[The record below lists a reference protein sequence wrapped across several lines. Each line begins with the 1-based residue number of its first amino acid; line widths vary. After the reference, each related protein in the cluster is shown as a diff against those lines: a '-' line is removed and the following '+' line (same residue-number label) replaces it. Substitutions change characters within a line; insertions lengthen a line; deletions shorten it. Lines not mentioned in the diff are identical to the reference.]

1 MRFSLSLDYILSKV
15 GSEEGRDI
23 DEYKIDWETFYKFL
37 KEGKISFGIMKVPML
52 GYYFWIEIPDELI
65 KGVKE

>member
-23 DEYKIDWETFYKFL
+23 DEYKIDWETFYKLL

-65 KGVKE
+65 KGVIE